1 MINIMKF
8 VVILMSFLMKCTY
21 VKELNCNFEEIMNH
35 FKINIMVYGLVQGIG
50 YRPFV
55 AELAEQLHLVGEVRN
70 CGGIVQIVAEGEKS
84 VLNQF
89 INRLKTTCPQGGF
102 IRNVQIEAIESL
114 DKKHFSN
121 FRIIASKG
129 ESFDAIYLPPDLP
142 TCSQCEAELY
152 DAKNRRF
159 QYPFI
164 SCVACGPRY
173 SIIKRIP
180 YDRETTTM
188 DMFAMCNVC
197 DNEYIKHG
205 DRRRHAQTIACRD
218 CGPQLQLMDK
228 NGTVFYKEEA
238 LQEAILAIKEGKIVA
253 IKDIGGFHFAIQ
265 LDKKKAIKRLRDFKN
280 RDSKPFAVMFRDIE
294 SIKQYAYISKKEQ
307 ELLLSAPRPIVL
319 LQKKYN
325 HFYEG
330 ICDEQLYIGAMLPC
344 NPLQMLLLD
353 ACGALIMTSGNKDK
367 EPIIIDDEA
376 MQALMKSGCPDMVLT
391 HDREIVTP
399 LEDSILQ
406 VTTCSDGTPL
416 VQMIRRSRGYV
427 PEPIVMNVK
436 SKKEMIVT
444 GGDLKA
450 CFALVKKSNVY
461 MGGHFGE
468 LEDYRALKAWHT
480 AAGHMVKLIG
490 LKPQLIVGDRHP
502 KYTSA
507 QDADVRFFH
516 HHAHVASVIA
526 EHHLSGNIFGLA
538 FDGTGYGED
547 KTIWGSEFLACFED
561 RFERVGHLVPVMMT
575 GGDMA
580 AKSAAI
586 SLAAYVNVACNR
598 GLLDETVWKLSCFRR
613 QDIKLVKAALN
624 NNMNT
629 IKTTSMGRFFDAVCA
644 LLDIHYDNDYEGQ
657 CACYLEAAAQRA
669 VMRKM
674 CVSNLDIEGKVLE
687 LKIYYYNGKY
697 MIDGV
702 QFIADLY
709 YAKQA
714 GILKEKLALAFHLAL
729 CEACVKICMS
739 YCNKNNVKQV
749 VLSGGTFYNKILL
762 KNIYE
767 KLSNNHIQVYINE
780 KVPCGD
786 GGLALGQAYLAS
798 LLP

>member
-1 MINIMKF
+1 MD
-8 VVILMSFLMKCTY
+8 Y
-21 VKELNCNFEEIMNH
+21 
-35 FKINIMVYGLVQGIG
+35 FKINITVYGLVQGIG

-55 AELAEQLHLVGEVRN
+55 AELAERLHLVGEVRN
-70 CGGIVQIVAEGEKS
+70 CGGIVQIVAEGES
-84 VLNQF
+84 DELNQF
-89 INRLKTTCPQGGF
+89 IHCLKTTCPQGGF
-102 IRNVQIEAIESL
+102 VRDVQIEAIESL
-114 DKKHFSN
+114 DKKHFLN
-121 FRIIASKG
+121 FRIVASK
-129 ESFDAIYLPPDLP
+129 ENSFNGIYLPPDLP
-142 TCSQCEAELY
+142 TCPQCEAELY
-152 DAKNRRF
+152 NAKNRRF
-159 QYPFI
+159 RYPFI

-173 SIIKRIP
+173 SIINRIP

-188 DMFAMCNVC
+188 DMFAMCDSCN
-197 DNEYIKHG
+197 NEYTKHG
-205 DRRRHAQTIACRD
+205 DRRRHAQTIACHD
-218 CGPQLQLMDK
+218 CGPQLRLMDK
-228 NGTVFYKEEA
+228 NGMVFYGEEA

-253 IKDIGGFHFAIQ
+253 VKDIGGFHFAIQ
-265 LDKKKAIKRLRDFKN
+265 LDQKKTIKRLRDFKN

-294 SIKQYAYISKKEQ
+294 SIKQYAYISKKEE

-344 NPLQMLLLD
+344 NPLQMLLTD

-367 EPIIIDDEA
+367 EPIIIDDEP
-376 MQALMKSGCPDMVLT
+376 MEALMKSGCPDMVLT
-391 HDREIVTP
+391 HDRKIVTP

-427 PEPIVMNVK
+427 PEPIVINTTPQ
-436 SKKEMIVT
+436 KEMIVA

-461 MGGHFGE
+461 MGGHFGQ
-468 LEDYRALKAWHT
+468 LEDYRALKAWHM

-490 LKPQLIVGDRHP
+490 LKPQLIVGDKHP
-502 KYTSA
+502 NYTSA
-507 QDADVRFFH
+507 QDADVCFFH
-516 HHAHVASVIA
+516 HHAHIASVIA
-526 EHHLSGNIFGLA
+526 EHHLSGKVLGLA

-547 KTIWGSEFLACFED
+547 KTIWGSEFLSCFQD
-561 RFERVGHLVPVMMT
+561 TFERVGHLMPVMMT

-580 AKSAAI
+580 AKNAAI
-586 SLAAYVNVACNR
+586 SLVAYVNTAYNR
-598 GLLDETVWKLSCFRR
+598 GLLDESVWKLSCFRR

-629 IKTTSMGRFFDAVCA
+629 IKTTSMGRIFDAVCA

-669 VMRKM
+669 MMRKM
-674 CVSNLDIEGKVLE
+674 YVSNLDFEGKTLE
-687 LKIYYYNGKY
+687 FKIHCYNEKY
-697 MIDGV
+697 IIDGV

-709 YAKQA
+709 KAKQA

-729 CEACVKICMS
+729 CDACVKICMS
-739 YCNKNNVKQV
+739 YCNNNNVNQV